1 MKSTQLIHACV
12 ADRLEQYD
20 QIAATQNYEADSK
33 TSWPACKRIK
43 GEASVKTFMSALG
56 TLNLLKRCVVDCNFF
71 LKILSPGSSFVIMVV
86 VGRSPTTA

>member
-1 MKSTQLIHACV
+1 MNNGRGLIHACV

-71 LKILSPGSSFVIMVV
+71 KTPGQVNGYSYK
-86 VGRSPTTA
+86 R

>member
-1 MKSTQLIHACV
+1 MNNGRALIHACV

-71 LKILSPGSSFVIMVV
+71 KTPGQVNGYSYK
-86 VGRSPTTA
+86 R